1 MNNKNSKEKKINIA
15 IIDSGVDAY
24 HPKLF
29 HHINKSKAVSFV
41 ENTSPLIDNLGHGTE
56 IAGIIT
62 KVASNISLTP
72 YKIVECGKADSLNVI
87 KAIIR
92 AVKNKEDIIN
102 LSLGT
107 LKSFN
112 NEEDVKIIKM
122 YQKAIDFAV
131 SNNVIIVSSLGNNNL
146 NLDYQLQNNKLVH
159 LPSYFDK
166 VISVGSVNKNN
177 KLSSF
182 TNYYEFRNFLV
193 AKGGDYLIDNNGEIL
208 QNELIPTTFPT
219 YLDSPLVTSKG
230 LSMTTG
236 CSISASIVSGTIAN
250 ILNKYD
256 IYNNK
261 KLSVN
266 EIKIELS
273 KYTNIKHETFNNHK
287 INYSILS
294 LNNVT
299 N

>member
-15 IIDSGVDAY
+15 IIDSGIDAY

-29 HHINKSKAVSFV
+29 HHINKSKAVSFI

-72 YKIVECGKADSLNVI
+72 YKIVERGKADSLNVI

-159 LPSYFDK
+159 LPSYFDE

-193 AKGGDYLIDNNGEIL
+193 AQGGDYLIDNNGEIL